1 MSTKENFQIL
11 HNEQKIL
18 SDELTEKQKDLQKIE
33 RDKLNYERE
42 LLQLRPLKGQLDN
55 FSENNKAQIES
66 NARIEF
72 ERDKLQRNMIEL
84 QNDHERLRSDL

>member
-1 MSTKENFQIL
+1 M
-11 HNEQKIL
+11 
-18 SDELTEKQKDLQKIE
+18 E

-55 FSENNKAQIES
+55 FSESNKTQIES

-72 ERDKLQRNMIEL
+72 ERDKLQRTLLEL
-84 QNDHERLRSDL
+84 QNDHERVRSDL

>member
-1 MSTKENFQIL
+1 V
-11 HNEQKIL
+11 
-18 SDELTEKQKDLQKIE
+18 E

-55 FSENNKAQIES
+55 FSESNKTQIES

-72 ERDKLQRNMIEL
+72 ERDKLQRTLLEL
-84 QNDHERLRSDL
+84 QNDHERVRSDL